1 MILKAVETR
10 WWSDYR
16 SIKHLRFLKK
26 AIQGLL
32 IKKDVMFQ
40 NLTQQEWLILHQV
53 KIILETIAYWQ
64 RISEGES
71 YVTDSMVVVA
81 VYQIRQ
87 SYADVLNSN
96 DAMPGIVA
104 LPKLLVEDFDQRY
117 IPADDTGKVKYCQT
131 DDLRK
136 FNQYKG
142 VHQYIMF
149 ALFLDPRVVPILSN
163 ILTQDDFDHL
173 KIRYS

>member
-1 MILKAVETR
+1 
-10 WWSDYR
+10 
-16 SIKHLRFLKK
+16 
-26 AIQGLL
+26 
-32 IKKDVMFQ
+32 
-40 NLTQQEWLILHQV
+40 
-53 KIILETIAYWQ
+53 
-64 RISEGES
+64 
-71 YVTDSMVVVA
+71 MVVVA
-81 VYQIRQ
+81 VYQTQQ
-87 SYADVLNSN
+87 SYADVINSD
-96 DAMPGIVA
+96 DAVPGIVA
-104 LPKLLVEDFDQRY
+104 LSKLLLEGFY
-117 IPADDTGKVKYCQT
+117 HWCIPADDTGKVKYCQT